1 MSQKTIEYQTTLIKQ
16 SIAILKD
23 ALNELGQGIELRD
36 QTKKDIAGIVISQ
49 MEDVRDI
56 SWATTE
62 AEKTKI
68 MKKWL

>member
-49 MEDVRDI
+49 MENVRDI